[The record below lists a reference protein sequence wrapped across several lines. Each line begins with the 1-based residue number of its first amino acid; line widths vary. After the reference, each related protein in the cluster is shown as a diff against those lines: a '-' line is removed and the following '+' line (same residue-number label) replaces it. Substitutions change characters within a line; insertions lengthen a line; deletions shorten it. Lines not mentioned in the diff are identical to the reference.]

1 MGFDTWSIKYN
12 QGSDHGSGRALQE
25 CRQNFDGRKQKTPAF
40 CLPLLPFIASK
51 DIKKLSSNLHK
62 RVKNVSK
69 FGQKG
74 AQILSRWYHVGLWWA
89 LGRSC
94 GPQVPQKVDF
104 LDPLGSLWPARG
116 VIWAP
121 LGTFWGRLYAKNR
134 VFLPCDLQTHF
145 LHHFGVHFGSILG
158 VIWVELGF
166 NIALD
171 L

>member
-1 MGFDTWSIKYN
+1 MGFDSWSIKCN
-12 QGSDHGSGRALQE
+12 HGSDHGSGRGLQE

-104 LDPLGSLWPARG
+104 LDPLGSLWAARG

-121 LGTFWGRLYAKNR
+121 LGDALGTFVCQKTRFFCHVAFRLTFCIILGCILEH
-134 VFLPCDLQTHF
+134 V
-145 LHHFGVHFGSILG
+145 GSI
-158 VIWVELGF
+158 
-166 NIALD
+166 
-171 L
+171 